1 MKSLYLPLALAC
13 LALSACNPE
22 QQPAAASAASAASAT
37 PAGAPAAP
45 AAVLPTEPSGDVP
58 AVVVPGA
65 MAACDPAEVA
75 TVKWSFDHL
84 PSPPQLVDVLVGT
97 GDADL
102 KLFVTGPTRSD
113 AKTGPWVR
121 PGSVFVLRDHD
132 GGQELSRVTVQGPK
146 CG

>member
-1 MKSLYLPLALAC
+1 MKSFPLFLALAC

-22 QQPAAASAASAASAT
+22 QPSPAAPTAAAADASAT
-37 PAGAPAAP
+37 PAPA
-45 AAVLPTEPSGDVP
+45 LPTEPSGDVP

-65 MAACDPAEVA
+65 MAACDPAAVA

-84 PSPPQLVDVLVGT
+84 PSPPKLVDVLVGT

-113 AKTGPWVR
+113 AQTGPWVR
-121 PGSVFVLRDHD
+121 PGSVFVLRNHD